1 MLPDPLPSPLPGRLD
16 TAQSLNWDVFCR
28 VIDNF
33 GDIGVCWRLA
43 RQLAAQGQRVRLRVD
58 DASALQW
65 MADGAAESN
74 KGTTD
79 STGADGAGYGTYCV
93 QAGGTVQVLPFDD
106 GHPPPVGR
114 DAPHVVIEAFGC
126 EAPAQWLR
134 TLAALNAAQA
144 RPALLLNLEYLSAE
158 GYVQR
163 CHGLPSP
170 LAHGPGA
177 GLVRWFFY
185 PGFTPGTGGLLRE
198 DDLPARMARFDRQL
212 WRKQRGLS
220 PDGPLARA
228 HPLHGW
234 TRGGAAKELH
244 TAQNARN
251 IPTAPT
257 APSAAAQ
264 DERPEGVITLFC
276 YEPPGLRAL
285 LAQLQAADAHMR
297 TRLLVTPGRAAAAA
311 RAVLGEEP
319 PVEDVAPGSLR
330 LDYLTAR
337 PQSAFDE
344 LLWASDLNL
353 VRGEDSLVRALWAGQ
368 ALVWHIYAQ
377 DDGAH
382 HAKLDAFLHWLD
394 APPTLRRFHH
404 IWNGLPGTQASALP
418 VLAPALLHEWRE
430 CVRRARARLLEQGD
444 LVAQLRAFAQARA
457 GG

>member
-1 MLPDPLPSPLPGRLD
+1 MSPDPLSFPLPLPGRLD
-16 TAQSLNWDVFCR
+16 TAPPLNWDVFCR

-65 MADGAAESN
+65 MADGAAEGSG
-74 KGTTD
+74 GT
-79 STGADGAGYGTYCV
+79 GYGAYHVQDGCV
-93 QAGGTVQVLPFDD
+93 VQVLPFDD
-106 GHPPPVGR
+106 GSPPPVGR

-134 TLAALNAAQA
+134 ALVALNDVQA
-144 RPALLLNLEYLSAE
+144 VPPVLLNLEYLSAE

-170 LAHGPGA
+170 IAHGPGA

-185 PGFTPGTGGLLRE
+185 PGFTAATGGLLRE
-198 DDLPARMARFDRQL
+198 DDLPARMARFERRY
-212 WRKQRGLS
+212 WREQRSLPS
-220 PDGPLARA
+220 EGPLARA

-234 TRGGAAKELH
+234 ASASTAPPSSQPSQEGGGAVSGWRTAKN
-244 TAQNARN
+244 AQ
-251 IPTAPT
+251 IG
-257 APSAAAQ
+257 
-264 DERPEGVITLFC
+264 RPEGVITLFC

-285 LAQLQAADAHMR
+285 LAQLQAADAPMR
-297 TRLLVTPGRAAAAA
+297 TRLLVTPGRATAAV
-311 RAVLGEEP
+311 RAVFGEASVGET
-319 PVEDVAPGSLR
+319 ASLR
-330 LDYLTAR
+330 LEYLTPR
-337 PQSAFDE
+337 PQPAFDE

-382 HAKLDAFLHWLD
+382 HAKLDAFLDWLD
-394 APPTLRRFHH
+394 APPVLRRFHH
-404 IWNGLPGTQASALP
+404 IWNGLPDTLGAALP
-418 VLAPALLHEWRE
+418 VLTPALLHEWRE
-430 CVRRARARLLEQGD
+430 CVRHARARLLEQGD
-444 LVAQLRAFAQARA
+444 LVAQLRAFVWART